1 MQQNNI
7 SNLKKEDKH
16 MLKKSIK
23 KFIAL
28 TLATVT
34 VATGSTAVSASTL
47 TPKKSHSEAQITEYV
62 DYFNEITDRYA
73 FRPDGYVPLYIDG
86 THDSQLYDSWQMT
99 KLLQNTPGITSE
111 QKADMKKAADTWK
124 KAYLSERMV
133 YIYWVKW
140 SRMYS
145 YIDDKVSLS
154 QSTSWAPRCKA
165 YAQKMYNETNT
176 YISGKSK
183 YNPKLANELRKFNK
197 QRLNIY
203 NKAIDTWF
211 YKMTKKQRAKWGS
224 NIISGGAN
232 GHSYALMTSYVSHC
246 LTKNKMTSNPYYL
259 VGIDSVDAFGRGDN
273 YAWGTL
279 KLNPF
284 NGSKDA
290 PNTVWNRHIQWK
302 KW

>member
-1 MQQNNI
+1 
-7 SNLKKEDKH
+7 
-16 MLKKSIK
+16 MLNKTIK
-23 KFIAL
+23 KLLAVTL
-28 TLATVT
+28 TAVT
-34 VATGSTAVSASTL
+34 LVTSAMPVSASTL

-86 THDSQLYDSWQMT
+86 THNSQLYDSWQMT
-99 KLLQNTPGITSE
+99 TLLQKTPGITSE
-111 QKADMKKAADTWK
+111 QKADMKKASATWK

-133 YIYWVKW
+133 YVYWVKW
-140 SRMYS
+140 SRMYR
-145 YIDDKVSLS
+145 YIDDKVFLS

-165 YAQKMYNETNT
+165 YAKKMYNEANT

-211 YKMTKKQRAKWGS
+211 YKMNKKQRAKYGS
-224 NIISGGAN
+224 NIVGGGAN
-232 GHSYALMTSYVSHC
+232 GQSYALMTSY
-246 LTKNKMTSNPYYL
+246 
-259 VGIDSVDAFGRGDN
+259 IDSCFKKKKMSGSLHVYGMLSCSSSVDDYGDKDN
-273 YAWGTL
+273 YRLGTL
-279 KLNPF
+279 KLHGYDLNP
-284 NGSKDA
+284 NGA
-290 PNTVWNRHIQWK
+290 NPTWNRHIQWK

>member
-1 MQQNNI
+1 
-7 SNLKKEDKH
+7 
-16 MLKKSIK
+16 MLKKSLK
-23 KFIAL
+23 KLLAVTL
-28 TLATVT
+28 TAVT
-34 VATGSTAVSASTL
+34 LVTSAMPVSASTL
-47 TPKKSHSEAQITEYV
+47 TPKKSHSEAEITEYV

-73 FRPDGYVPLYIDG
+73 FRPDGHTPVYTDG
-86 THDSQLYDSWQMT
+86 THDSQAYDSWQMT

-111 QKADMKKAADTWK
+111 QKADMKKASDTWK

-183 YNPKLANELRKFNK
+183 YNPKLANELRKFNN

-211 YKMTKKQRAKWGS
+211 FKMTKKQRAKWGS

>member
-1 MQQNNI
+1 
-7 SNLKKEDKH
+7 
-16 MLKKSIK
+16 MLKKSLK
-23 KFIAL
+23 KLIAL

-73 FRPDGYVPLYIDG
+73 FRPEGYIPLYIDG

-124 KAYLSERMV
+124 KAYLSERMISV
-133 YIYWVKW
+133 YWVKW
-140 SRMYS
+140 QRMYS
-145 YIDDKVSLS
+145 YIEDKVCFS

-232 GHSYALMTSYVSHC
+232 GHSDALMTSYVSHC
-246 LTKNKMTSNPYYL
+246 LTKNKMAARPYYHGSML
-259 VGIDSVDAFGRGDN
+259 DCSIYIDDYGDKN
-273 YAWGTL
+273 HYSSKTL
-279 KLNPF
+279 KLHGYDLNP
-284 NGSKDA
+284 NGA
-290 PNTVWNRHIQWK
+290 NPTWNRHIQWK

>member
-1 MQQNNI
+1 
-7 SNLKKEDKH
+7 
-16 MLKKSIK
+16 MLNKSIK
-23 KFIAL
+23 KLLAVTL
-28 TLATVT
+28 TAVT
-34 VATGSTAVSASTL
+34 LVTSAMPVSASTL

-62 DYFNEITDRYA
+62 DYFNDITDRYA

-99 KLLQNTPGITSE
+99 ILLQNTPGITSE
-111 QKADMKKAADTWK
+111 QKADMKKASATWK

-133 YIYWVKW
+133 YVYWVKW
-140 SRMYS
+140 SRMYR
-145 YIDDKVSLS
+145 YIDDKVFLS

-165 YAQKMYNETNT
+165 YAKKMYNETNA

-211 YKMTKKQRAKWGS
+211 YKMSKKQRAKYGS
-224 NIISGGAN
+224 NIVGGGAN
-232 GHSYALMTSYVSHC
+232 GQSYALMTSY
-246 LTKNKMTSNPYYL
+246 
-259 VGIDSVDAFGRGDN
+259 IDSCFRKKKMSGSLHVYGMLSCSSSVDDYGDKDN
-273 YAWGTL
+273 YRLGTL
-279 KLNPF
+279 KLHGYDLNP
-284 NGSKDA
+284 NGA
-290 PNTVWNRHIQWK
+290 NPTWNRHIQWK